1 MVIMAGDIAPE
12 RVHMTTAA
20 ALEAG
25 KTCKMWS
32 ASRLTFELH
41 ERAAK
46 SKAIRR
52 GGVWSEATIQ

>member
-32 ASRLTFELH
+32 ASRLTFESH

-52 GGVWSEATIQ
+52 GGVW